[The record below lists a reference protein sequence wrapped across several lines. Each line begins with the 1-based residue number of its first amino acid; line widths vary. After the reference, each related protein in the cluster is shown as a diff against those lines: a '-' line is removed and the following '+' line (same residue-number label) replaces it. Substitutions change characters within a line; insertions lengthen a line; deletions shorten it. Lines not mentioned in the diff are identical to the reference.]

1 MKGRA
6 NMEGIERIHELID
19 ELQAAVQKTFPE
31 MTTASVTMGD
41 DDYRYLY
48 VLKWDGNDDKPV
60 EDRKR
65 VTLFDQSRTNG
76 EWGDDC
82 SNVQND
88 FLKKIGCLLGGA
100 DDDRA

>member
-1 MKGRA
+1 
-6 NMEGIERIHELID
+6 MEGIERIHELIE

-41 DDYRYLY
+41 GGYRYLY
-48 VLKWDGNDDKPV
+48 VLKWDENNDKPV
-60 EDRKR
+60 ADRKR

-76 EWGDDC
+76 EWGDDV
-82 SNVQND
+82 SDVQND

>member
-1 MKGRA
+1 
-6 NMEGIERIHELID
+6 MEGIERIHELID

-41 DDYRYLY
+41 GGYRYLY
-48 VLKWDGNDDKPV
+48 VLKWDANDDKPV
-60 EDRKR
+60 KDRKR

-100 DDDRA
+100 DNDRA

>member
-1 MKGRA
+1 
-6 NMEGIERIHELID
+6 MEGIERIRELIE

-31 MTTASVTMGD
+31 MTTSSVTMGTD
-41 DDYRYLY
+41 GYRYVY
-48 VLKWDGNDDKPV
+48 VLKWDENDGKPV
-60 EDRKR
+60 EERKR

-82 SNVQND
+82 SRVQND